1 MIKLFVSVLLAI
13 VTSGTIIASAHASSN
28 TTDQQGREYQDIRNG
43 RYDEPV
49 QDEVEVFDPQRA
61 EEQYLN
67 SESDDP
73 GHYDGKEEEVIPP
86 SGCPSDLESDNDD
99 DILRE
104 RAREYQKKNSG
115 N

>member
-13 VTSGTIIASAHASSN
+13 VTSGTIITSAHASSN

-43 RYDEPV
+43 RYEEPV
-49 QDEVEVFDPQRA
+49 QDEVEAFDPQRA
-61 EEQYLN
+61 EEHYLN
-67 SESDDP
+67 SQPEP
-73 GHYDGKEEEVIPP
+73 GHDEATETEVTPP
-86 SGCPSDLESDNDD
+86 EGCPSDLESDNDD